1 MNNGRRSLLF
11 LQIRNRSSREK
22 FLRNLLVNTRA
33 KFDVGFCFGSH
44 ERMDCGQGTAP
55 IVPDA
60 FDDRSACADTLTR
73 LKKTANRRDKRR

>member
-1 MNNGRRSLLF
+1 
-11 LQIRNRSSREK
+11 
-22 FLRNLLVNTRA
+22 VNTRA

-73 LKKTANRRDKRR
+73 LKKTADRRDKRR